1 MNFEKKLGNFIFPK
15 NHTIDSSSCGK
26 NSTLAFL
33 KLFLYSNFKNFG
45 GHWKI
50 FPHLIFSENM
60 SFFGGTI
67 DVCTRW
73 VFEKKSWP
81 TSNLQNLK
89 LLSFLQISIFFG
101 TDVKLFG
108 YCNYTNFHN
117 YLNLPQ
123 IKICSAFLAK
133 LRLFWNIH
141 NDKKKFV
148 KFWKKSWATS
158 FFPKIRLLTRQ
169 VVEKIPHWNFWSC
182 FHTPTSKT
190 LADIEK
196 FSHTSFFLKICHFLV
211 EPLMFVPDGFLKKKV
226 GQLLTSKTWNFYHFS
241 R

>member
-1 MNFEKKLGNFIFPK
+1 MKKKLGNFIFPK

-81 TSNLQNLK
+81 TSNLKNFK

-108 YCNYTNFHN
+108 YCNYTKFHN
-117 YLNLPQ
+117 YLNLP
-123 IKICSAFLAK
+123 KIPLFSQNYGYSGSIGSRTTTSAGTRFQHEAGGG
-133 LRLFWNIH
+133 RRPPRPSGGTLFQYEWELWN
-141 NDKKKFV
+141 
-148 KFWKKSWATS
+148 
-158 FFPKIRLLTRQ
+158 RLLPR
-169 VVEKIPHWNFWSC
+169 PAC
-182 FHTPTSKT
+182 FQHDTKLIKSSK
-190 LADIEK
+190 
-196 FSHTSFFLKICHFLV
+196 
-211 EPLMFVPDGFLKKKV
+211 
-226 GQLLTSKTWNFYHFS
+226 
-241 R
+241 

>member
-1 MNFEKKLGNFIFPK
+1 MKKKLGNFIFAK

-33 KLFLYSNFKNFG
+33 KLFSYSNFKNFG

-81 TSNLQNLK
+81 TSNLKNLK

-117 YLNLPQ
+117 YLNLP
-123 IKICSAFLAK
+123 
-133 LRLFWNIH
+133 
-141 NDKKKFV
+141 
-148 KFWKKSWATS
+148 
-158 FFPKIRLLTRQ
+158 
-169 VVEKIPHWNFWSC
+169 KIP
-182 FHTPTSKT
+182 
-190 LADIEK
+190 L
-196 FSHTSFFLKICHFLV
+196 FSQNYGYSGIYI
-211 EPLMFVPDGFLKKKV
+211 
-226 GQLLTSKTWNFYHFS
+226 W
-241 R
+241 